1 MGYEEFKETLLK
13 GLREFYGEDAEVGM
27 YRMLGIN
34 GQGYDGLWI
43 AMAGDD
49 GYAGLVARLEDL
61 YEEHGDDGADG
72 LDACMEAAI
81 NAGEQYI
88 CSEEAERFIGRL
100 EAWESM
106 EGMVRPVLVN
116 AVWNRGLLDG
126 LASMTVLDL
135 AVVYTIQD
143 GEAYRMMVSDGM
155 LKHYGVG
162 LQELH
167 RQAME
172 NMRQDGYR
180 FLTTMEA
187 VKDRNGGG
195 AWKGMDGAVEQQEVY
210 VLTNQAMEHGA
221 AGLLQGRLLQEFASG
236 RSFYILPASIDVAI
250 FLPEDSSWDV
260 EMLDRMVQAVNQE
273 VGLGARLSDHSYYYD
288 GEKDEIRMA
297 K

>member
-1 MGYEEFKETLLK
+1 
-13 GLREFYGEDAEVGM
+13 
-27 YRMLGIN
+27 
-34 GQGYDGLWI
+34 
-43 AMAGDD
+43 
-49 GYAGLVARLEDL
+49 
-61 YEEHGDDGADG
+61 
-72 LDACMEAAI
+72 
-81 NAGEQYI
+81 
-88 CSEEAERFIGRL
+88 
-100 EAWESM
+100 
-106 EGMVRPVLVN
+106 
-116 AVWNRGLLDG
+116 
-126 LASMTVLDL
+126 
-135 AVVYTIQD
+135 
-143 GEAYRMMVSDGM
+143 
-155 LKHYGVG
+155 
-162 LQELH
+162 
-167 RQAME
+167 
-172 NMRQDGYR
+172 
-180 FLTTMEA
+180 MEA